1 MSITNSS
8 LVIIFH
14 TGKIEKYGFS
24 KKKNQFFV
32 KHVVTSGILSTKGPD
47 SGRSLEYE
55 SYYTICRTSASF
67 LAFSAFFLTIH
78 LKFYLFSR
86 NILVFWLYCRG
97 HLEELLSHPS
107 A

>member
-14 TGKIEKYGFS
+14 TCKIEKYGFFF
-24 KKKNQFFV
+24 KKISTRIFV

-67 LAFSAFFLTIH
+67 LAFSAFFFDDSFKILPVFTQ
-78 LKFYLFSR
+78 YFSVLA
-86 NILVFWLYCRG
+86 ILSRT
-97 HLEELLSHPS
+97 S
-107 A
+107 